1 MGIGKR
7 ILQIFRSRRYGD
19 DDVEK
24 LKDKL
29 DETYRDQ
36 TALLQRVRRSVA
48 DVATSRK
55 RIELQLAALNQQG
68 AQLDDQARQLV
79 AQGND
84 AEARTVLTRKVTLE
98 KTAADLQTRHAD
110 LKAEE
115 VKLQDSATQ
124 MEQEVEDF
132 RARKDTLAAR
142 HAAAAAQSEMDS
154 ATRGINSSVS
164 DVGQAMDTAERH
176 TRELEAKADAV
187 DELVAEGIISR
198 PGETPSDAVARNFDA
213 ELDGPEVERQLNA
226 ITHGGQ
232 PKEAGDGAD
241 PVQK

>member
-7 ILQIFRSRRYGD
+7 IAQIFRSRRFDG

-79 AQGND
+79 AAGDD
-84 AEARTVLTRKVTLE
+84 AGARTTLTRKVTLE
-98 KTAADLQTRHAD
+98 KTAAELQTRHAD

-115 VKLQDSATQ
+115 VKLQDSAAK
-124 MEQEVEDF
+124 MEQEIEDF

-142 HAAAAAQSEMDS
+142 HTAAAAQSEMDS

-164 DVGQAMDTAERH
+164 DVGQAMDSAERH

-187 DELVAEGIISR
+187 DELVAEGIISK
-198 PGETPSDAVARNFDA
+198 PGETPSDAVSRNFDA
-213 ELDGPEVERQLNA
+213 ALDGPEVERQLNA
-226 ITHGGQ
+226 LSTGTS
-232 PKEAGDGAD
+232 KEAGDGAD
-241 PVQK
+241 PLQK

>member
-1 MGIGKR
+1 MAIGKR
-7 ILQIFRSRRYGD
+7 IAQIFRSRRFGG

-55 RIELQLAALNQQG
+55 RVELQLAAINQQG
-68 AQLDDQARQLV
+68 AELDDQARQLV

-84 AEARTVLTRKVTLE
+84 ADARTALTRKVALE
-98 KTAADLQTRHAD
+98 KTAADLQARHAD

-115 VKLQDSATQ
+115 IKLQDSATR

-142 HAAAAAQSEMDS
+142 HTAAAAQAEMDS

-164 DVGQAMDTAERH
+164 EVGQAMDSADRQ

-187 DELVAEGIISR
+187 DELVAEGIIGK
-198 PGETPSDAVARNFDA
+198 PGESSSDAVARNFDA
-213 ELDGPEVERQLNA
+213 ALDGPEVERQLTA
-226 ITHGGQ
+226 LSDSQT
-232 PKEAGDGAD
+232 KEAGDGPD
-241 PVQK
+241 PLQE